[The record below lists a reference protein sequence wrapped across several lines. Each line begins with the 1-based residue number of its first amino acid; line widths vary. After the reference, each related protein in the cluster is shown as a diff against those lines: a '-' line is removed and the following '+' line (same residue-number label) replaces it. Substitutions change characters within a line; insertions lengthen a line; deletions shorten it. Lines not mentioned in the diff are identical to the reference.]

1 MKRLTTAIILLAI
14 PALVIAGPKQ
24 LIKKRVMTGK
34 QMGMAEKLNLN
45 DEQKEQMHQLRVNK
59 QKAVVPLQA
68 DLKLARL
75 ELEELIRNDDT
86 SKKIDAA
93 VKKINNLKG
102 NLFEIQVKHRIAVK
116 NVLTKEQQEM
126 IKYRKPCMQ
135 RGHGKKGWYPG
146 YDMMGELFRPDW
158 EEGAMKNIEVKIIEE
173 DITH

>member
-24 LIKKRVMTGK
+24 VIKKHMMTGK
-34 QMGMAEKLNLN
+34 RMEMAGKLDLN
-45 DEQKEQMHQLRVNK
+45 EEQKEQMHQLRVNK

-68 DLKLARL
+68 DLKLAQL

-86 SKKIDAA
+86 SKKIDIAI
-93 VKKINNLKG
+93 KKINNLKG

-116 NVLTKEQQEM
+116 NVLTREQQEM
-126 IKYRKPCMQ
+126 IKHRKPGMQ
-135 RGHGKKGWYPG
+135 CGHGKKGRCPG
-146 YDMMGELFRPDW
+146 HDMMGEFFRPDC
-158 EEGAMKNIEVKIIEE
+158 EEGAMENIEVEIIEE